1 MGLALMV
8 ASGAMAG
15 DVRPGREWLSSLWRW
30 GYHDIGPEYFMTPG
44 SAQVVASNMHKAGA
58 EGMIIRI
65 ASEGGPSWKT
75 KTEGRTD
82 FFKDRDI
89 VDEVGAACHHE
100 HLKFVGYIYA
110 LVDKPLLAL
119 HPEWAMLNAAGQ
131 PVGALCC
138 NTGYRELMKKRLV
151 ELAQNYPD
159 LNGVMFDMFM
169 WWPGCCYCPD
179 CKAKF
184 KALTGFDAPVNQ
196 NFADPVWRAWA
207 DFQHH
212 SIEDSMKEWRDALR
226 AVRPDFVLMANT
238 WSGWIITPSGAGAS
252 SVGVDDY
259 LDGTLEET
267 GWYWGAGGEGFFGW
281 PVRWPYMSQM
291 LRCVGD
297 NAALR
302 GPQDPGAGPGRC
314 VATMWEAG
322 NIPPYVNGP
331 LPASEVVARAAVN
344 ITFGVHPMPYFR
356 RGPEGMK
363 PIYDFLAPREKW
375 LNGARAV
382 PWCGV
387 VVSEK
392 TQYWY
397 GKDKP
402 LQRYQWGV
410 YGIMRTLFE
419 QHVPFE
425 IITDEDVER
434 RDLSPY
440 AVILMDNT
448 ACLSDA
454 AAERLREYVKK
465 GGGLV
470 ATGET
475 SLYDEGGKKQ
485 ADFGLGDLFGAK
497 ALADAVPQG
506 YVGIVGKQ
514 DVLSAATVK
523 LLGANVND
531 ITGEPAGAMPFVSDV
546 VETAATTGTQV
557 LRLYCTKAD
566 GKPAEGPAMLTNKV
580 GAGKVIY
587 MPLNVGKAS
596 FLVDYEY
603 VDRMVVEALEW
614 AAREPA
620 PVEVKAPTTVIAAV
634 WRQGQEGR
642 SSSKLI
648 VHLLNDVSS
657 LGRGQVVLEQSVAL
671 RREVLPVRGIE
682 VTFRGTGYKRFTLE
696 PGGTVLTARKVPGG
710 LAVTVPEVGLHAMV
724 VAER

>member
-1 MGLALMV
+1 
-8 ASGAMAG
+8 
-15 DVRPGREWLSSLWRW
+15 
-30 GYHDIGPEYFMTPG
+30 
-44 SAQVVASNMHKAGA
+44 
-58 EGMIIRI
+58 
-65 ASEGGPSWKT
+65 
-75 KTEGRTD
+75 
-82 FFKDRDI
+82 
-89 VDEVGAACHHE
+89 
-100 HLKFVGYIYA
+100 
-110 LVDKPLLAL
+110 
-119 HPEWAMLNAAGQ
+119 
-131 PVGALCC
+131 
-138 NTGYRELMKKRLV
+138 
-151 ELAQNYPD
+151 
-159 LNGVMFDMFM
+159 
-169 WWPGCCYCPD
+169 
-179 CKAKF
+179 
-184 KALTGFDAPVNQ
+184 
-196 NFADPVWRAWA
+196 
-207 DFQHH
+207 
-212 SIEDSMKEWRDALR
+212 
-226 AVRPDFVLMANT
+226 
-238 WSGWIITPSGAGAS
+238 
-252 SVGVDDY
+252 
-259 LDGTLEET
+259 
-267 GWYWGAGGEGFFGW
+267 
-281 PVRWPYMSQM
+281 
-291 LRCVGD
+291 
-297 NAALR
+297 
-302 GPQDPGAGPGRC
+302 
-314 VATMWEAG
+314 
-322 NIPPYVNGP
+322 
-331 LPASEVVARAAVN
+331 
-344 ITFGVHPMPYFR
+344 
-356 RGPEGMK
+356 
-363 PIYDFLAPREKW
+363 
-375 LNGARAV
+375 
-382 PWCGV
+382 V

-425 IITDEDVER
+425 IITDEDIER

-454 AAERLREYVKK
+454 AAGRLREYVKK

-475 SLYDEGGKKQ
+475 SLYDEGGKRR
-485 ADFGLGDLFGAK
+485 ADFALGDLFGAK

-580 GAGKVIY
+580 GAGKVIF
-587 MPLNVGKAS
+587 MPLNVGKAA
-596 FLVDYEY
+596 FMVDYEY

-634 WRQGQEGR
+634 WRQDR
-642 SSSKLI
+642 RLI
-648 VHLLNDVSS
+648 VHLLNDLSS

-696 PGGTVLTARKVPGG
+696 PGGTVLTARKVAGG